1 MAEKTAASQTAH
13 DLYSPADMPPATSPS
28 QSLSE
33 HLQAVGQGDQL
44 ALAEVY
50 RLTSAKLF
58 GVCLRIC
65 NERSEAEEVLQETYI
80 TVWRRAG
87 TYDPGKAGAISWLV
101 AVARNK
107 ALDRLRTGKVRRM
120 GTALEHAA
128 EVADLTPSAFAE
140 VDSLQQRT
148 ALMACLDELDAEQ
161 QASIRAAFLDG
172 LTYEELATRRDV
184 PLGTMKSWIR
194 RGLKKLRGCLER

>member
-1 MAEKTAASQTAH
+1 
-13 DLYSPADMPPATSPS
+13 MPPSTSPS
-28 QSLSE
+28 QTLSE
-33 HLQAVGQGDQL
+33 RLQAVGRGDQL
-44 ALAEVY
+44 ALADVY

-87 TYDPGKAGAISWLV
+87 TYDPGKAAAISWLV

-128 EVADLTPSAFAE
+128 DVVDQTPSAFAE
-140 VDSLQQRT
+140 VESGQQRA
-148 ALMACLDELDAEQ
+148 ALMACLEELDAEQ

-194 RGLKKLRGCLER
+194 RGLKRLRGCLER

>member
-1 MAEKTAASQTAH
+1 
-13 DLYSPADMPPATSPS
+13 MPLERSPS
-28 QSLSE
+28 QTLSDR
-33 HLQAVGQGDQL
+33 LQAVGAGDQL

-87 TYDPGKAGAISWLV
+87 TFDPGKAGAISWLV

-107 ALDRLRTGKVRRM
+107 ALDRLRSGKVRRM
-120 GTALEHAA
+120 AMPLEQAA
-128 EVADLTPSAFAE
+128 EVPDLTPSPFAE
-140 VDSLQQRT
+140 VEGIQQRA
-148 ALMACLDELDAEQ
+148 ALMACLEELDAEQ

-172 LTYEELATRRDV
+172 LTYEELATRREV

-194 RGLKKLRGCLER
+194 RGLQRLRGCLER